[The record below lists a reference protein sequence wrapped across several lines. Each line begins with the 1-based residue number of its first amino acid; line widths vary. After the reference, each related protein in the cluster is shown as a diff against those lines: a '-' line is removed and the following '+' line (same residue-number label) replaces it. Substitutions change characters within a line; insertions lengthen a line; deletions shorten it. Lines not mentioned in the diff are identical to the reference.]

1 LGFLSQKCCVRF
13 LFPALRTCSSNT
25 NLPAVTGTWT
35 LPFAAYLLILSNRV
49 VTHRVNSKKFL
60 GDSTDSPSGQTGA
73 DPLLL
78 ATRAHANFLE
88 NVPLTFIM
96 VAIAE
101 LNGGNRKAL
110 NIAMGVLLAMRLA
123 HVEVGLKGK
132 DTVGPGRPVAYFGT
146 QAFLGGLA
154 AYGAY
159 LVKGYW
165 GF

>member
-1 LGFLSQKCCVRF
+1 MSSTVVLGVPVPKM
-13 LFPALRTCSSNT
+13 
-25 NLPAVTGTWT
+25 LPVTGTWT
-35 LPFAAYLLILSNRV
+35 LPFAAYLLVLSNRV
-49 VTHRVNSKKFL
+49 VMNRINNKKYL
-60 GDSTDSPSGQTGA
+60 GDSLDSSSDPSSGA

-78 ATRAHANFLE
+78 TTRAHANFLE
-88 NVPLTFIM
+88 NVPLAFIM
-96 VAIAE
+96 VAVAE

-110 NIAMGVLLAMRLA
+110 NIAMGVLLAMRIA

-132 DTVGPGRPVAYFGT
+132 DTVGPGRPFAYFGS